1 MLSLR
6 LPATII
12 GHYQLVTSIAR
23 YTRHLCQTTAASRSI
38 VHQVYPFPNIKITS
52 NYHLNI
58 KPYDVLEC
66 PDGNLLRISLQPKA
80 NATTNT
86 PTTSK
91 VTKFLAN
98 FDAAVQIDEQN
109 IVIETV
115 DDLGTQV
122 NADELANA
130 VECLIEV
137 PIKSNLKVASKR
149 DVNIQNMYSDD
160 INVMTNDGDVNTK
173 NIHSVCLS
181 LVAQNGNIQC
191 DGTTLAKKMDVR
203 CHGQKVIIK

>member
-1 MLSLR
+1 M
-6 LPATII
+6 
-12 GHYQLVTSIAR
+12 SIAR
-23 YTRHLCQTTAASRSI
+23 QPRYLSHSSVASRSI
-38 VHQVYPFPNIKITS
+38 VHQVYPFSNIKITS

-66 PDGNLLRISLQPKA
+66 PDGNLLRISLQPKEI
-80 NATTNT
+80 NQTLT
-86 PTTSK
+86 PK
-91 VTKFLAN
+91 VKKFLAD
-98 FDAAVQIDEQN
+98 FDATVQIDDQN
-109 IVIETV
+109 IVIDTV

-149 DVNIQNMYSDD
+149 DINIQSMYSDD
-160 INVMTNDGDVNTK
+160 INVTTNDGDIKTK
-173 NIHSVCLS
+173 SIHSVSLS

-203 CHGQKVIIK
+203 SHGQKVNIHLFRLNSMFAGIFI